1 MLLAALVEKALLAT
15 LLEKAHQNFLS
26 LVWLIEE
33 SLRNR
38 RREGGEG
45 RGGEEREGQGG
56 EERGSRR
63 REGYPSSRIV
73 HA

>member
-1 MLLAALVEKALLAT
+1 MLLAALVEKALLAA

-38 RREGGEG
+38 RQEGGEG
-45 RGGEEREGQGG
+45 RGGEERGGAGRGGGQG
-56 EERGSRR
+56 
-63 REGYPSSRIV
+63 EGRVYPSSRIV
-73 HA
+73 CA